1 MTATIFHSRLKEE
14 RWAWMIA
21 LSFLFHLM
29 IFSTVLFIPQ
39 TPIRFPS
46 MKERVYHVELVGSSP
61 RVKDGVKAGS
71 PSGVRNGVK
80 GGGGI
85 ARTKETSRIL
95 ETKTR
100 RIDIRKKRSVSILAK
115 RVSPNLKPVY
125 RNEVP
130 SDSGLI
136 DRAISK
142 IERNVEEEK
151 TAQPEKILGKPE
163 GISKGLSK
171 GGEGGGLPWM
181 SSGIGKII
189 QLYQI
194 EIESAIKNN
203 WSYPVTLLNL
213 KKDRAP
219 EAVVIVIVQSDGK
232 ILKAWF
238 KKRSNN
244 RLFDDSVLK
253 AIEKSDPLPKFPP
266 GYRKGYDEVEINFS
280 LKDLV

>member
-1 MTATIFHSRLKEE
+1 MTATIFNSGFKED
-14 RWAWMIA
+14 RWARMIA

-39 TPIRFPS
+39 TPIHFPS
-46 MKERVYHVELVGSSP
+46 IEERVYHVELVGP
-61 RVKDGVKAGS
+61 PPGVES
-71 PSGVRNGVK
+71 EVK
-80 GGGGI
+80 GTGVESGI
-85 ARTKETSRIL
+85 KGRGTASIAKRKETSHIL
-95 ETKTR
+95 RAKTR
-100 RIDIRKKRSVSILAK
+100 RIGIRKKKSAPILAK
-115 RVSPNLKPVY
+115 RVSPKPKATY
-125 RNEVP
+125 RDEAP
-130 SDSGLI
+130 PASGLI

-142 IERNVEEEK
+142 IERKVKEEK
-151 TAQPEKILGKPE
+151 AAQPGKILDKLE
-163 GISKGLSK
+163 GNSKDLLRGRK
-171 GGEGGGLPWM
+171 GGMPGVF
-181 SSGIGKII
+181 SGIGKLI
-189 QLYQI
+189 QIYQM

-213 KKDRAP
+213 KRDKAP

-266 GYRKGYDEVEINFS
+266 GYRKSYDEVEINFS

>member
-1 MTATIFHSRLKEE
+1 MTATIFHSGFKED
-14 RWAWMIA
+14 RWARMIA

-39 TPIRFPS
+39 TPIHFPS
-46 MKERVYHVELVGSSP
+46 IEGRVYHVELVGTPPGLRS
-61 RVKDGVKAGS
+61 
-71 PSGVRNGVK
+71 GVK
-80 GGGGI
+80 GEGGI
-85 ARTKETSRIL
+85 AKRKEISHIL
-95 ETKTR
+95 RAKTR
-100 RIDIRKKRSVSILAK
+100 RIGIGKKRSAPILAK
-115 RVSPNLKPVY
+115 RVSPKPKATY
-125 RNEVP
+125 RDEAP
-130 SDSGLI
+130 PASGLI

-142 IERNVEEEK
+142 IERKVKEEK
-151 TAQPEKILGKPE
+151 TTQPEKMLDKFE
-163 GISKGLSK
+163 GNSKDLLRGRK
-171 GGEGGGLPWM
+171 GGMPGVF
-181 SSGIGKII
+181 SGIGKLI
-189 QLYQI
+189 QIYQM

-213 KKDRAP
+213 KRDKAP

-266 GYRKGYDEVEINFS
+266 GYRKSYDEVEINFS

>member
-1 MTATIFHSRLKEE
+1 MTATIFNSGFKED
-14 RWAWMIA
+14 RWARMIA

-39 TPIRFPS
+39 TPIHFPS
-46 MKERVYHVELVGSSP
+46 IEERVYHVELVGTPPGLRS
-61 RVKDGVKAGS
+61 
-71 PSGVRNGVK
+71 GVK
-80 GGGGI
+80 GKGGI
-85 ARTKETSRIL
+85 AKKKETSHIL
-95 ETKTR
+95 RAKTR
-100 RIDIRKKRSVSILAK
+100 RIGIGKKRSAPILAK
-115 RVSPNLKPVY
+115 RVSLKPKATY
-125 RNEVP
+125 RDEAP
-130 SDSGLI
+130 PASGLI

-142 IERNVEEEK
+142 IERKVKEEK
-151 TAQPEKILGKPE
+151 TTQPGKILDKLE
-163 GISKGLSK
+163 GNSKDLLRGRK
-171 GGEGGGLPWM
+171 GGMPGVFGM

-189 QLYQI
+189 QLYQM
-194 EIESAIKNN
+194 EIEGAIKNN

-213 KKDRAP
+213 KRDKAP

-266 GYRKGYDEVEINFS
+266 GYRKSYDEVEINFS